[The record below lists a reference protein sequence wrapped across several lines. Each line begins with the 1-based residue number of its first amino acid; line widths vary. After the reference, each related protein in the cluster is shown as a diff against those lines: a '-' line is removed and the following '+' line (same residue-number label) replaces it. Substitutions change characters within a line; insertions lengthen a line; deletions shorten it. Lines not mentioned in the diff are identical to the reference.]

1 MSVDPAGSADKADA
15 VFDSLA
21 AAATRAAEQLKA
33 ERRSTPS
40 RVSEALRDLITQGDL
55 PPGTPLRELSLSQTL
70 GVSRNT
76 VREALRLLGHE
87 GLVDYHI
94 HRGVSVKRLSADD
107 VRDLFRTR
115 EALELIAIDYS
126 PTAPRKAL
134 EEISEIV
141 SSAEQAASADDWK
154 EVATLDIVFHQ
165 RIVQLIGSEHVETFF
180 RRVVAELRLGFA
192 AIEPSMHDRFVSWNR
207 VLADLLLAGD
217 LERCRD
223 EMRRYLVAAEAMIL
237 EALALT
243 RT

>member
-1 MSVDPAGSADKADA
+1 M
-15 VFDSLA
+15 
-21 AAATRAAEQLKA
+21 ATRAAEQLNA

-107 VRDLFRTR
+107 VRDLYRTR

-126 PTAPRKAL
+126 ATAPRKAL

-141 SSAEQAASADDWK
+141 SSAEEAALAGDWK

-180 RRVVAELRLGFA
+180 RRIVANCVSASRDRALDARSLCLV
-192 AIEPSMHDRFVSWNR
+192 EPSPRRFAPR
-207 VLADLLLAGD
+207 GD

-243 RT
+243 RA